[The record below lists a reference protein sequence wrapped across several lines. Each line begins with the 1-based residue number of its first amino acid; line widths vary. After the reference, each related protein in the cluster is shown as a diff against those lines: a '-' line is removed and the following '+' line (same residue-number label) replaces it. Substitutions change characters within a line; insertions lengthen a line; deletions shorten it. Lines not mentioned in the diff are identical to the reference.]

1 MKMTYLYD
9 FSGGMESAAMIA
21 VCQDEIKERNGIV
34 RWANTGKQF
43 PEMADSIAQI
53 EAVTGIKIVQLVP
66 NMTFDEY
73 LYERG
78 GMLRQG
84 YSDCSKRM
92 KRRALR
98 EHANSLPR
106 PQRIALGFNAKEIDR
121 GIDFCAL
128 NNKPDREFF
137 YPLQERGITR
147 AETVKIAERFGFTI
161 LLEMY
166 RKMGRFD
173 CFFCPNQRISQAEKV
188 MTHYPS
194 LWSEWK
200 SIEKRKGHA
209 ILSISAEAIEGRA
222 AQEDF
227 IAALDKKQPCSCMG
241 GNYNYDSDEDAPNN
255 EVSERATSEQPVRVE
270 GVLG

>member
-1 MKMTYLYD
+1 MTYLYD
-9 FSGGMESAAMIA
+9 FSGGMESSAMLA
-21 VCQDEIKERNGIV
+21 VCRDEIKERGAIV
-34 RWANTGKQF
+34 RWANTNKQF
-43 PEMADSIAQI
+43 PEMAASIAQI
-53 EAVTGIKIVQLVP
+53 ESILGISIVRLEP
-66 NMTFDEY
+66 PFTFDEY
-73 LYERG
+73 LFERG

-121 GIDFCAL
+121 GHDFCAL

-137 YPLQERGITR
+137 FPLQERNITR
-147 AETVKIAERFGFTI
+147 AQTVKIAEKFGFTI
-161 LLEMY
+161 LVEMY

-188 MTHYPS
+188 MKHYPA

-200 SIEKRKGHA
+200 EIEKRKGHA

-222 AQEDF
+222 VQDDF
-227 IAALDKKQPCSCMG
+227 ISALDKKQQCGCMG
-241 GNYNYDSDEDAPNN
+241 GNYTYDE
-255 EVSERATSEQPVRVE
+255 E
-270 GVLG
+270 